1 MFPGDAKVLCGDKSV
16 TVAEM
21 REESAV
27 SGASGWGETSLTRVK
42 DVFVNYD
49 HKIPL
54 LKIATARGAVIRC
67 TPDQLC
73 FGRINPLVRQYSLYL
88 HERSSLGFRIGNS
101 SDLMR
106 DIIAMS
112 NLRQDL
118 FSPQHEVIDRIWIIE
133 TTANLPSAT
142 FIEKYSV
149 FKYGLPNVP
158 FSARQP
164 DSELSD
170 DMIRELFNNIDTP
183 SRAHQLLSDWNMYI
197 DHPHI
202 TLRLS
207 NSQNPSSNA
216 IQFVLFGGPE
226 RTNASGRYSHLIQ
239 IDGALEQ
246 NRAEHRQFKR
256 KQGKHGLWYLEIT
269 REDLEEAEL
278 FVKTLSHLDSLEILK
293 KIQLTRKAPFY
304 ILPASHLK
312 PGMLVPVL
320 GKKGKIEED
329 AVASVETLAYKGPL
343 YNLQVHDLHNFIVGQ
358 WVVMCYDFAKSLKR
372 PASA

>member
-1 MFPGDAKVLCGDKSV
+1 MFPGDAKILCGDKTL

-21 REESAV
+21 REESPV
-27 SGASGWGETSLTRVK
+27 IGASGWGETSLTRVK

-54 LKIATARGAVIRC
+54 LKIATARGATIRC

-73 FGRINPLVRQYSLYL
+73 FGRINPLVRHYSIYL

-101 SDLMR
+101 ADLMR

-118 FSPQHEVIDRIWIIE
+118 FSPQHEVVDRIWIFE

-170 DMIRELFNNIDTP
+170 EMIRELFNNIDTP
-183 SRAHQLLSDWNMYI
+183 SRAHDLLRDWNMFI

-207 NSQNPSSNA
+207 NNQNPSSNA
-216 IQFVLFGGPE
+216 IQFVLFGGSE
-226 RTNASGRYSHLIQ
+226 RADASGRYSHLIQ
-239 IDGALEQ
+239 IDGALDQ

-256 KQGKHGLWYLEIT
+256 KQSKQGLWYLEIT

-304 ILPASHLK
+304 LLPASHLK
-312 PGMLVPVL
+312 PGMLVPIL

-329 AVASVETLAYKGPL
+329 TVATVETQEYKGPL
-343 YNLQVHDLHNFIVGQ
+343 YNLQVHGLHNFIVGQ

-372 PASA
+372 SVSA

>member
-1 MFPGDAKVLCGDKSV
+1 MFPGDAKVLCGDKNL
-16 TVAEM
+16 TVADM
-21 REESAV
+21 REESPV

-67 TPDQLC
+67 SPDQLC
-73 FGRINPLVRQYSLYL
+73 FGRINPLVRQYSIYL

-118 FSPQHEVIDRIWIIE
+118 FSSQHEVIDRIWIIE
-133 TTANLPSAT
+133 TTANLPNAT

-149 FKYGLPNVP
+149 FKYGLPNIP
-158 FSARQP
+158 FSAKQP
-164 DSELSD
+164 DSELSE

-183 SRAHQLLSDWNMYI
+183 SRAHELLSDWNMFI

-207 NSQNPSSNA
+207 NSQSPRSNA
-216 IQFVLFGGPE
+216 IQFVLFGGTE
-226 RTNASGRYSHLIQ
+226 RADASGRYSHLIQ
-239 IDGALEQ
+239 IEGALES

-256 KQGKHGLWYLEIT
+256 KQGKQGLWYLEIT

-278 FVKTLSHLDSLEILK
+278 FVKTLSHLDSLEIVK
-293 KIQLTRKAPFY
+293 KIQLTRKSPFY

-312 PGMLVPVL
+312 PGMLVPIL
-320 GKKGKIEED
+320 GKKGIIEED
-329 AVASVETLAYKGPL
+329 TVATVETQEYKGPL
-343 YNLQVHDLHNFIVGQ
+343 YNLQVHNLHNFIVGQ
-358 WVVMCYDFAKSLKR
+358 WVVMCYDFARNLKR
-372 PASA
+372 AASV